1 MGKACRKIINKLY
14 TGTQNPP
21 NMGNAKAQYN
31 LGFMYYKG
39 QGLPQDFVIAY
50 VWFNMGATN
59 GNENAV
65 KGRDI
70 ILEKMIPNQ
79 VATAK
84 VSYMP

>member
-1 MGKACRKIINKLY
+1 
-14 TGTQNPP
+14 
-21 NMGNAKAQYN
+21 
-31 LGFMYYKG
+31 MYYKG

-70 ILEKMIPNQ
+70 ILEKMTPNQ